1 MLVGI
6 PQGFILGPLFF
17 LIYINKLPEGLKS
30 NIRLFVDDTS
40 LFSVIKN
47 KAESASDLTNDPKK
61 NPKKPRKRYYSL
73 EKTHI

>member
-6 PQGFILGPLFF
+6 PQGFILGPLLF

-47 KAESASDLTNDPKK
+47 KAESASDLTNDLDMISKWAF
-61 NPKKPRKRYYSL
+61 Y
-73 EKTHI
+73 